1 MRFFYLLFPVFLCGF
16 SHAIAQQSVTA
27 KIIDSTNQNPVPFAT
42 VSINNEIGV
51 ISSESGDFTLHL
63 KNGTMAGD
71 SLYIS
76 CLGYGEKVFPLAGF
90 KDSLIVLSPKA
101 FELDEVVLLNKN
113 YTAEE
118 IIEHVKDSLEKNYD
132 FDLLKQKLFFRKS
145 DYTYLD
151 KKEATLKKSTIPE
164 FNQPFVDSLLL
175 ATPDYNSIHS
185 EILGEFYGNMAP
197 GNSGSKLH
205 IIKASHLYDKNNEMS
220 VNALT
225 DRLQH
230 IIRDHVKR
238 DSYFKLKSGLIGTKT
253 EIDSSFFGDEKNKEA
268 EMLIEERE
276 KENEERKKRFL
287 QYEKRLLTRLQHR
300 SFIFEKSDLNFIHK
314 SRKYEFKLENITT
327 LHDYVVYK
335 IFFKPKRNADY
346 SGTLYVN
353 ADDFAVIR
361 VDYENVEPLRNFKL
375 FGISLNKYMHK
386 GTLIY
391 KKNSRGKYALK
402 YAEEETGQK
411 VGIKRP
417 VKIIEKNKHVKG
429 RRKQNEVAG
438 DVHLVI
444 RASDKSEMI
453 VFDNNIITASA
464 YDNYTE
470 EPDVVP
476 QYLSEYDPDFW
487 KGYNIIE
494 PNAAIKEFKSTED

>member
-1 MRFFYLLFPVFLCGF
+1 MRSFYLSFFLFLYGF

-27 KIIDSTNQNPVPFAT
+27 KIIDSTNKKPVPFAT

-63 KNGTMAGD
+63 KNDAKVND

-76 CLGYGEKVFPLAGF
+76 CLGYGEKVFSLARF
-90 KDSLIVLSPKA
+90 KDPLIVLAPKA
-101 FELDEVVLLNKN
+101 LELDEVVLLNKN

-118 IIEHVKDSLEKNYD
+118 IMEHVKDSLEKNYD

-145 DYTYLD
+145 DYIYID
-151 KKEATLKKSTIPE
+151 KKETTLKKSTIPE
-164 FNQPFVDSLLL
+164 FNQSFVDSLMH
-175 ATPDYNSIHS
+175 AIPDYNSIHS
-185 EILGEFYGNMAP
+185 EILGEFYGDMAP
-197 GNSGSKLH
+197 EKSGSKLH

-220 VNALT
+220 VKTLT
-225 DRLQH
+225 ERLQH
-230 IIRDHVKR
+230 IIRARVKR

-253 EIDSSFFGDEKNKEA
+253 EIDSSFFGDDETKVA
-268 EMLIEERE
+268 EQLIGERE
-276 KENEERKKRFL
+276 KEEEERKKRFL
-287 QYEKRLLTRLQHR
+287 QYEKRLLTGLQRR
-300 SFIFEKSDLNFIHK
+300 SFIFKKSDLDFIHK
-314 SRKYEFKLENITT
+314 SRKYEFKLEGIIT
-327 LHDYVVYK
+327 LHNYVVYR
-335 IFFKPKRNADY
+335 ISFQPKRNADY

-361 VDYENVEPLRNFKL
+361 VDYENVGLLRNFKL

-391 KKNSRGKYALK
+391 EKDGRNRYALK

-411 VGIKRP
+411 VGLKRP
-417 VKIIEKNKHVKG
+417 VKIIEKNKNVKG

-438 DVHLVI
+438 DVHLI
-444 RASDKSEMI
+444 MRGTDKSEMI
-453 VFDNNIITASA
+453 VFDNTTIDTSE
-464 YDNYTE
+464 YDSYTE

-494 PNAAIKEFKSTED
+494 PNKAIKEFRSVGD